1 MVKLVIFDL
10 DGVLIDS
17 KEYHYEALNLALG
30 DDYKISKEEHIRN
43 YDGLPT
49 SEKLKLLSET
59 KGLSPSK
66 FDQIWKDKQENTLNI
81 FKNSISKDYELMNY
95 FQQLADENYK
105 IAVASNSIRNTVKII
120 LLRLGILEFVD
131 IYVSNED
138 IVRNKPYPE
147 MYWKCMIALGA
158 LPDQTVIVED
168 SVVGIQGALDSKCNL
183 ITVQNRSDLNQSKI
197 DNIKKILNIKKKKSS
212 WENRTMNVLIPM
224 AGRGSRFESQGYT
237 FPKPLIEVK
246 GKPMIQ
252 VVVDNLNIKANY
264 TFIVQKEHY
273 EKYNLQYLLNLI
285 SPNCNIVQVDGITE
299 GAACTTLLAK
309 RFIDNDQP
317 LLMANSDQF
326 VEWDSSKILYAFSNG
341 SSDGGILTFPAS
353 HPKWSYARLD
363 KEGYVSEVAEKKPIS
378 NNATV
383 GIYWWRK
390 GSDYVKYAEQMIKKD
405 IRTNNEFYVCPVF
418 NEAIQDGKKISI
430 KEIEKDGMWGIGTP
444 EDLNYFLKNYSGE
457 V

>member
-1 MVKLVIFDL
+1 MIKLVIFDL

-131 IYVSNED
+131 IYISNED

-197 DNIKKILNIKKKKSS
+197 DNIKKILNI
-212 WENRTMNVLIPM
+212 
-224 AGRGSRFESQGYT
+224 
-237 FPKPLIEVK
+237 
-246 GKPMIQ
+246 
-252 VVVDNLNIKANY
+252 
-264 TFIVQKEHY
+264 
-273 EKYNLQYLLNLI
+273 
-285 SPNCNIVQVDGITE
+285 
-299 GAACTTLLAK
+299 
-309 RFIDNDQP
+309 
-317 LLMANSDQF
+317 
-326 VEWDSSKILYAFSNG
+326 
-341 SSDGGILTFPAS
+341 
-353 HPKWSYARLD
+353 
-363 KEGYVSEVAEKKPIS
+363 
-378 NNATV
+378 
-383 GIYWWRK
+383 
-390 GSDYVKYAEQMIKKD
+390 
-405 IRTNNEFYVCPVF
+405 
-418 NEAIQDGKKISI
+418 
-430 KEIEKDGMWGIGTP
+430 
-444 EDLNYFLKNYSGE
+444 
-457 V
+457 